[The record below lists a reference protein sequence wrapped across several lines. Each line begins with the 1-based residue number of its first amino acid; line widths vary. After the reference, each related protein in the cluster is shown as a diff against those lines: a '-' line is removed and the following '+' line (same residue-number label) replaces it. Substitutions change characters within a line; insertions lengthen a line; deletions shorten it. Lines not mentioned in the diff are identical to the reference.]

1 MEGLRALIGWAV
13 LAVALGTTSR
23 GTPVPQDEGNN
34 REIGRTTEKE
44 LKVTLTSS
52 FGSVLISRGKEE
64 KILTIESASREN
76 QPNRIGME
84 YSIRNRVGYV
94 DLSLGEGSRDNN
106 GRKGGFHLSSFEG
119 GKWFLKFS
127 DAVPISFD
135 VELGVGK
142 GDFDLSGLQV
152 KDFNLSTG
160 ASDVSLAF
168 DEPNRGSID
177 NLSIESGVSKFDGR
191 NLCNANFKRL
201 HFQGGVGAYTLDF
214 GGPLS
219 SEVDVD
225 IEVGLGVLTMYIPGG
240 VGARVTY
247 DKTWASK
254 VDTPDDFRETASNAY
269 TSENYYSASGK
280 MNIRID
286 SGLGSVKIRRR

>member
-1 MEGLRALIGWAV
+1 MNRLHALIGSAA
-13 LAVALGTTSR
+13 LAVAFVATSEGTAL
-23 GTPVPQDEGNN
+23 PQDGGNN
-34 REIGRTTEKE
+34 REVGRTTEKE

-52 FGSVLISRGKEE
+52 FGSVNISRGKAE
-64 KILTIESASREN
+64 KMLQIESASREN
-76 QPNRIGME
+76 EDPRIAMD
-84 YSIRNRVGYV
+84 YAIRNRVGYM
-94 DLSLGEGSRDNN
+94 DLSLGEGNRDNN
-106 GRKGGFHLSSFEG
+106 GRRGGFRFSGFEG

-160 ASDVSLAF
+160 ASDVSLSF

-191 NLCNANFKRL
+191 NLCNANFKRF

-214 GGPLS
+214 GGGLS

-225 IEVGLGVLTMYIPGG
+225 VEVGLGVLTVYLPGDI
-240 VGARVTY
+240 GARVIY

-254 VDTPDDFRETASNAY
+254 VDTPDDFRSTADNAY
-269 TSENYYSASGK
+269 TSDNYYSAPGK

>member
-1 MEGLRALIGWAV
+1 MNCLQALIGSAA
-13 LAVALGTTSR
+13 LALAFGPAAQ
-23 GTPVPQDEGNN
+23 GTPSPQDEGNN
-34 REIGRTTEKE
+34 REVGRTTEKE

-52 FGSVLISRGKEE
+52 FGSVIISRGKAE
-64 KILTIESASREN
+64 KMLLIESASREN
-76 QPNRIGME
+76 DDSKIAVD
-84 YSIRNRVGYV
+84 YAIRNRVGYL
-94 DLSLGEGSRDNN
+94 DLSLGEGSRDNH
-106 GRKGGFHLSSFEG
+106 GRRGSFRLSSFEG

-168 DEPNRGSID
+168 DEPNKVSID
-177 NLSIESGVSKFDGR
+177 NLSIESGVSKFNGR
-191 NLCNANFKRL
+191 NLCNANFKRF

-214 GGPLS
+214 GGALS

-225 IEVGLGVLTMYIPGG
+225 IEVGLGVLTVYLPRDI
-240 VGARVTY
+240 GARVIY

-254 VDTPDDFRETASNAY
+254 VDTPDDFRTTADNAY
-269 TSENYYSASGK
+269 TSGNYYSAPGK

>member
-1 MEGLRALIGWAV
+1 MNGLSVLIGSAA
-13 LAVALGTTSR
+13 LAVAFGATDR
-23 GTPVPQDEGNN
+23 GLSAPQEGPNS

-52 FGSVLISRGKEE
+52 FGSVLISRGKSE
-64 KILTIESASREN
+64 KILMIESATRDH
-76 QPNRIGME
+76 QDPKIAID
-84 YSIRNRVGYV
+84 YSIRNRVGFM
-94 DLSLGEGSRDNN
+94 DLSLGEGSRENS
-106 GRKGGFHLSSFEG
+106 GKRGAFHLSSFEG

-160 ASDVSLAF
+160 ASDVSLDF

-191 NLCNANFKRL
+191 NLCNANFKRF

-214 GGPLS
+214 GGPLT

-225 IEVGLGVLTMYIPGG
+225 IEVGLGVLTVYLPHDD
-240 VGARVTY
+240 GARVTY

-254 VDTPDDFRETASNAY
+254 VDTPDDFRETAENAY
-269 TSENYYSASGK
+269 TSDNYYSAPGK

>member
-1 MEGLRALIGWAV
+1 MNGLRLIIGSAALAAAFGATGGV
-13 LAVALGTTSR
+13 LSAQQEGPNSR
-23 GTPVPQDEGNN
+23 EV
-34 REIGRTTEKE
+34 GRTTEKE

-52 FGSVLISRGKEE
+52 FGSVVISRGKSE
-64 KILTIESASREN
+64 KILTIESAAGDHHD
-76 QPNRIGME
+76 PKIAID
-84 YSIRNRVGYV
+84 YSIRNRVGFM

-106 GRKGGFHLSSFEG
+106 GRRGGFRLSSFEG

-160 ASDVSLAF
+160 ASDVSLDF

-191 NLCNANFKRL
+191 NLCNANFKRF
-201 HFQGGVGAYTLDF
+201 HFQGGVGSYTLDF

-225 IEVGLGVLTMYIPGG
+225 IEVGLGVLTVYLPQD

-254 VDTPDDFRETASNAY
+254 VDTPDDFRETADNAY
-269 TSENYYSASGK
+269 TSGNYYSAQGK

>member
-1 MEGLRALIGWAV
+1 MNYLRASIGSAA
-13 LAVALGTTSR
+13 LAVALGAACR
-23 GTPVPQDEGNN
+23 CAPVPQDEGGS

-52 FGSVLISRGKEE
+52 FGSVVISRGKPE
-64 KILTIESASREN
+64 KILLIESSSTGKEDPKIATD
-76 QPNRIGME
+76 
-84 YSIRNRVGYV
+84 YSIRNRVGYM
-94 DLSLGEGSRDNN
+94 DLALGEGSRENN
-106 GRKGGFHLSSFEG
+106 GHRGGFKLSSFEG

-168 DEPNRGSID
+168 DEANKCSID

-191 NLCNANFKRL
+191 NLCNANFKRF
-201 HFQGGVGAYTLDF
+201 HFQGGVGSYTLDF

-225 IEVGLGVLTMYIPGG
+225 IEVGLGVLTVFIPAEI
-240 VGARVTY
+240 GARVAY

-254 VDTPDDFRETASNAY
+254 VDTPDDFHETADNAY
-269 TSENYYSASGK
+269 TSGNYYSASGK

>member
-1 MEGLRALIGWAV
+1 MNRVQALIGSAA
-13 LAVALGTTSR
+13 LALAFGPAAQ
-23 GTPVPQDEGNN
+23 GTPLPQDEGKS

-52 FGSVLISRGKEE
+52 FGSVLISRGKAE
-64 KILTIESASREN
+64 KMLLIGSASRGNEDPKIA
-76 QPNRIGME
+76 QD
-84 YSIRNRVGYV
+84 YAIRNRVGYM
-94 DLSLGEGSRDNN
+94 DLSLGEGNRDNN
-106 GRKGGFHLSSFEG
+106 GRRGGFRFSGFEG

-168 DEPNRGSID
+168 DEPNKVSID

-191 NLCNANFKRL
+191 NLCNANFKRF
-201 HFQGGVGAYTLDF
+201 HFQGGVGSYTLDF
-214 GGPLS
+214 GGALS

-225 IEVGLGVLTMYIPGG
+225 IEVGLGVLTVYLPRDI
-240 VGARVTY
+240 GARLTY

-254 VDTPDDFRETASNAY
+254 VDTPDDFRTTADNAY
-269 TSENYYSASGK
+269 TSGNYYSAPGK

>member
-1 MEGLRALIGWAV
+1 MNRRTTL
-13 LAVALGTTSR
+13 LAPVALVAALWSASAAPG
-23 GTPVPQDEGNN
+23 PPQDTSDT

-52 FGSVLISRGKEE
+52 FGSVIISRGEPE
-64 KILTIESASREN
+64 KMVIIGSARRHHED
-76 QPNRIGME
+76 PAVGVD
-84 YSIRNRVGYV
+84 YSIRNRIGYM
-94 DLSLGEGSRDNN
+94 DLSLGEGSRDRN
-106 GRKGGFHLSSFEG
+106 GRRGFHLAGLEG

-135 VELGVGK
+135 VELGVGH

-152 KDFNLSTG
+152 KDFSLSTG
-160 ASDVSLAF
+160 ASDVTLAF

-191 NLCNANFKRL
+191 NLCNANFKRF

-225 IEVGLGVLTMYIPGG
+225 IEVGLGVMTVYLPHD
-240 VGARVTY
+240 VGARVIY

-254 VDTPDDFRETASNAY
+254 VNTPDDFSSTAENTY
-269 TSENYYSASGK
+269 TSGNYYSAAGK

-286 SGLGSVKIRRR
+286 SGLGSVRIRRR

>member
-1 MEGLRALIGWAV
+1 MNRVQALIGSAA
-13 LAVALGTTSR
+13 LALAFGPAAQ
-23 GTPVPQDEGNN
+23 GTPLPQDEGKS

-52 FGSVLISRGKEE
+52 FGSVLISRGKAE
-64 KILTIESASREN
+64 KMLLIGSASRGNEDPKIA
-76 QPNRIGME
+76 QD
-84 YSIRNRVGYV
+84 YAIRNRVGYL

-106 GRKGGFHLSSFEG
+106 GRRGGFRLSSFEG

-168 DEPNRGSID
+168 DKPNKVSID

-191 NLCNANFKRL
+191 NLCNANFKRF
-201 HFQGGVGAYTLDF
+201 HFQGGVGSYTLDF
-214 GGPLS
+214 GGALS

-225 IEVGLGVLTMYIPGG
+225 IEVGLGVLTVYLPRDI
-240 VGARVTY
+240 GARLTY

-254 VDTPDDFRETASNAY
+254 VDTPDDFRTTADNAY
-269 TSENYYSASGK
+269 TSGNYYSAPGK

>member
-1 MEGLRALIGWAV
+1 MNGLRTFIGSAG
-13 LAVALGTTSR
+13 LAVALATSSQCAPPQETGTSR
-23 GTPVPQDEGNN
+23 EV
-34 REIGRTTEKE
+34 GRTTEKE

-52 FGSVLISRGKEE
+52 FGSVLISRGKPE
-64 KILTIESASREN
+64 KILTIESASEKN
-76 QPNRIGME
+76 GDSKIDMD
-84 YSIRNRVGYV
+84 YAIRNRVGFM
-94 DLSLGEGSRDNN
+94 DLSLGEGSHENN
-106 GRKGGFHLSSFEG
+106 GRRGGFHLSSFEG

-135 VELGVGK
+135 IELGVGK
-142 GDFDLSGLQV
+142 GDFDLTGLQV

-168 DEPNRGSID
+168 DEPNRGSIE

-191 NLCNANFKRL
+191 NLCNANFKRF
-201 HFQGGVGAYTLDF
+201 HFQGGVGSYTLDF
-214 GGPLS
+214 GGPLA

-225 IEVGLGVLTMYIPGG
+225 IEVGLGVLTVYLPRDI
-240 VGARVTY
+240 GARVTY

-254 VDTPDDFRETASNAY
+254 VDTPDDFRETADNAY
-269 TSENYYSASGK
+269 TSGNYYSASGK

>member
-1 MEGLRALIGWAV
+1 MIGRRALIGSAA
-13 LAVALGTTSR
+13 LAVAFCATSP
-23 GTPVPQDEGNN
+23 GLSAPQEGPNS

-52 FGSVLISRGKEE
+52 FGSVLISRGKAE
-64 KILTIESASREN
+64 KILMIESASRDHRD
-76 QPNRIGME
+76 PRIAID
-84 YSIRNRVGYV
+84 YSIRNRVGFM

-106 GRKGGFHLSSFEG
+106 GRRGGFHLSNFEG

-160 ASDVSLAF
+160 ASDVSLDF
-168 DEPNRGSID
+168 DEPNKGSID

-191 NLCNANFKRL
+191 NLCNANFKRF

-225 IEVGLGVLTMYIPGG
+225 IEVGLGVLTVYLPRD

-247 DKTWASK
+247 DKSWASK
-254 VDTPDDFRETASNAY
+254 VDTPDDFRETADNAF
-269 TSENYYSASGK
+269 TSGNYYSAPGK

>member
-1 MEGLRALIGWAV
+1 MNGLRVLIGSA
-13 LAVALGTTSR
+13 AVAVAFGAASPGSPLPQEGGNSR
-23 GTPVPQDEGNN
+23 EV
-34 REIGRTTEKE
+34 GRTTEKE
-44 LKVTLTSS
+44 LKVTLNSS
-52 FGSVLISRGKEE
+52 FGSVIISRGKSE
-64 KILTIESASREN
+64 KILLIESTSREN
-76 QPNRIGME
+76 EDPKIAMD
-84 YSIRNRVGYV
+84 YAIRNRVGFM
-94 DLSLGEGSRDNN
+94 DLSLGEGSRENN
-106 GRKGGFHLSSFEG
+106 GKRGGFKLSSFEG

-177 NLSIESGVSKFDGR
+177 NLSVESGVSKFDGR
-191 NLCNANFKRL
+191 NLCNANFKRF
-201 HFQGGVGAYTLDF
+201 HFQGGVGSYTLDF
-214 GGPLS
+214 GGTLA

-225 IEVGLGVLTMYIPGG
+225 IEVGLGVLTMYLPRDI
-240 VGARVTY
+240 GARVTY

-254 VDTPDDFRETASNAY
+254 VDTPDDFRGTADNAY